1 MVSTKRNEEAVSPVI
16 GVILMVAV
24 TVILA
29 AIIAAFVFGMAGNVK
44 STKVVAF
51 TVERSGAGTVG
62 ATFQGGQDSSSL
74 QSVTYAV
81 GTGGAVSLWTST
93 PAVGASKTISAS
105 TNPSR
110 IILVGT
116 FSDGTQQVLIDK
128 TL

>member
-1 MVSTKRNEEAVSPVI
+1 MVSTKKNEEAVSPVI

-51 TVERSGAGTVG
+51 TVERTSSNTVG
-62 ATFQGGQDSSSL
+62 VTFQGGQDASSIA
-74 QSVTYAV
+74 SVSSNTQAALAWSGKPSV
-81 GTGGAVSLWTST
+81 GSYKSAAATS
-93 PAVGASKTISAS
+93 PGNDRV
-105 TNPSR
+105 
-110 IILVGT
+110 IIVAK
-116 FSDGTQQVLIDK
+116 FNDGSEQVVIDK

>member
-1 MVSTKRNEEAVSPVI
+1 MVSTKKNEEAVSPVI

-51 TVERSGAGTVG
+51 TVERSGTNTVG
-62 ATFQGGQDSSSL
+62 FTCQGGQDIASL
-74 QSVTYAV
+74 STATVSGAGTGTIGVAV
-81 GTGGAVSLWTST
+81 GDYRSQNVG
-93 PAVGASKTISAS
+93 PAPKRV
-105 TNPSR
+105 
-110 IILVGT
+110 ILTGT
-116 FSDGTQQVLIDK
+116 FNDGTQQVLLDK